1 MFRAAT
7 EGSLKAITANRLGD
21 GIVVFLD
28 ADGGWPQAIAGAV
41 VFADGPDL
49 DGAVAYAK
57 AQHDARVIVEPYTID
72 VTLKAGVPVPRLLR
86 ERIRADGPSVVYG
99 DAERAMLIAG
109 GGT

>member
-21 GIVVFLD
+21 GIVVFMD
-28 ADGGWPQAIAGAV
+28 ADGGWPTRIDTAV

-49 DGAVAYAK
+49 VAAVAYAK
-57 AQHDARVIVEPYTID
+57 SQHDARIIVEPYTID
-72 VTLKAGVPVPRLLR
+72 VRLEDGRPVPRLLR
-86 ERIRADGPSVVYG
+86 EKIRADGPTVVYG
-99 DAERAMLIAG
+99 DAERAMLIAA